1 MPLMSSDKKD
11 NFFNNKKLKKLGK
24 KFSDYFD
31 IIYRVFKA
39 FFGFIVLILI
49 VVAFLGGGAALGYFA
64 SLVEDI
70 SEPTH
75 VEMETQ
81 INDYNRKSTLFY
93 ADNSK
98 ISDLRTDLIR
108 SPVELENIS
117 PLVLDAIIATEDR
130 NFSIHKGIVPKAL
143 VRAAAQELLSAQSVT
158 GGSTLTQQLIKQQIL
173 SSEVTHSRK
182 AIEILYALHLEN
194 NFDKEEI
201 LEAYMNVSPFG
212 RNNLG
217 QNIAGVEEGAQGLFG
232 VSASEVNLPQAAYL
246 AGLPQS
252 PISYSPYT
260 QQGDIKEDLSSG
272 INRQHEVLYSMFQE
286 GYINKEDYEA
296 ARDYDIVADF
306 LKKSDEDEKNPS
318 HSYEY
323 DLVESE
329 GRSILINLMLEE
341 DGITNEQL
349 ADNPDLK
356 EDYFEKAD
364 FEMRNNGY
372 KIYSTLD
379 PTLHRAIQQRV
390 TETQD
395 QFGSTQTMSYTDD
408 DGETQT
414 IEYPTQVAG
423 TLTENTTG
431 KVLAFVGGRDYEYS
445 EFNIAFNSRRS
456 SGSVIKPLMTY
467 GPALAEH
474 FITPATVIPDTELI
488 VPDGTSGTH
497 SISNVGRTTNDW
509 RDARY
514 WLQMSQN
521 IPNTKIYLG
530 MLEKNINPAKYIR
543 AMGIGPEA
551 ISDDDFSYPSTSLG
565 GFNSGP
571 TATELAG
578 AYAAIGN
585 KGVFNEPYVI
595 EKIENG
601 EGEVVFEHEPNPT
614 RVWSETTNYLLY
626 DMLRDVT
633 TQGTGRASSQYLNFN
648 ADLASK
654 TGTTN
659 ETVDVW
665 YAGVTPGV
673 SLVTWMG
680 YDNQKLSLQ
689 NFGGLTPAQ
698 RNIRNWSNIMN
709 VVYNLKPD
717 LLKVN
722 DRMNPPDDNSIVSE
736 SVLASTGMKSGKVSL
751 PNNRTVQISGSTK
764 TEIFDRDNVPG
775 TTTYDFSIGAKSS
788 ELNSFWNNHSNS
800 QKKESNKKEEKKK
813 EKDKKEDEKKKEK
826 EEKKKESET
835 DKKEEKEKEKEEKN
849 NSDDDDKAD
858 DSEEKED
865 KEDEGDSEENNSDSE
880 DDE

>member
-1 MPLMSSDKKD
+1 MSSDKND
-11 NFFNNKKLKKLGK
+11 NFSNNEKLKKIGK

-31 IIYRVFKA
+31 IVYRVFKV
-39 FFGFIVLILI
+39 FFEFIVLILI

-70 SEPTH
+70 PTPTQA
-75 VEMETQ
+75 EMETQ

-108 SPVELENIS
+108 SPIKLQEIS
-117 PLVLDAIIATEDR
+117 PLIINAIIATEDR
-130 NFSIHKGIVPKAL
+130 NFSIHEGIVPKAL
-143 VRAAAQELLSAQSVT
+143 ARAAAQELLNAQSVT

-182 AIEILYALHLEN
+182 AVEILYALHLEN
-194 NFDKEEI
+194 NFNKEEI

-217 QNIAGVEEGAQGLFG
+217 QNIAGIEEGAQGLFG
-232 VSASEVNLPQAAYL
+232 VSASEVNLPQAAFL

-260 QQGDIKEDLSSG
+260 QQGDIKEDISSG

-286 GYINKEDYEA
+286 GYITKEEYQE
-296 ARDYDIVADF
+296 ARDYDIAADF
-306 LKKSDEDEKNPS
+306 LKNSEEDNKNPS

-329 GRSILINLMLEE
+329 GRNIIIDLMLEE
-341 DGITNEQL
+341 DGITDEQL

-356 EDYFEKAD
+356 DDYFEKAD

-372 KIYSTLD
+372 KIYSTID
-379 PTLHRAIQQRV
+379 PTLHKAIQKRV
-390 TETQD
+390 TETKD
-395 QFGSTQTMSYTDD
+395 QFGPTQTLSYTDD

-414 IEYPTQVAG
+414 IDYPTQVAG

-431 KVLAFVGGRDYEYS
+431 KVLAFIGGRDYEYS

-530 MLEKNINPAKYIR
+530 MLENNINPAKYIR

-595 EKIENG
+595 EKIENS
-601 EGEVVFEHEPNPT
+601 EGEVIYEHEPNPT
-614 RVWSETTNYLLY
+614 RVWSETANYLLY

-680 YDNQKLSLQ
+680 YDNQKISLQ
-689 NFGGLTPAQ
+689 NFNGLSPAH

-709 VVYNLKPD
+709 VVYNLKPE
-717 LLKVN
+717 LIKAN
-722 DRMNPPDDNSIVSE
+722 ESMTPPDDNSIVSE
-736 SVLASTGMKSGKVSL
+736 SVLASTGMKPGKVSL
-751 PNNRTVQISGSTK
+751 PNNRTIQISGSTK

-775 TTTYDFSIGAKSS
+775 TTTFDFSIGAKSS
-788 ELNSFWNNHSNS
+788 ELNKFWNNQTNS
-800 QKKESNKKEEKKK
+800 KKKDTKKKEDNKEDDKKKEEEKKK
-813 EKDKKEDEKKKEK
+813 EEDDKKEDK
-826 EEKKKESET
+826 
-835 DKKEEKEKEKEEKN
+835 
-849 NSDDDDKAD
+849 
-858 DSEEKED
+858 EKED
-865 KEDEGDSEENNSDSE
+865 KDKDKDKEKDKEKEDNSSSDEDEAQDEKEDNKDEKEENDTDDS
-880 DDE
+880 DDEE

>member
-1 MPLMSSDKKD
+1 MSSDKND
-11 NFFNNKKLKKLGK
+11 HFFNNEKLKKMGK
-24 KFSDYFD
+24 TFSDYFD

-39 FFGFIVLILI
+39 FFGFIILILI

-70 SEPTH
+70 PEPTH
-75 VEMETQ
+75 AEMETQ
-81 INDYNRKSTLFY
+81 INDYNRKSTLYY

-98 ISDLRTDLIR
+98 ISDLRADLIR
-108 SPVELENIS
+108 SPIQLEKVS
-117 PLVLDAIIATEDR
+117 PLILDAIIATEDR
-130 NFSIHKGIVPKAL
+130 NFTIHKGIVPKAL
-143 VRAAAQELLSAQSVT
+143 IRAAAQELLGAQSVT

-260 QQGDIKEDLSSG
+260 QQGDLKEDLSSG

-286 GYINKEDYEA
+286 GYITKEEYQD
-296 ARDYDIVADF
+296 ARDYDITADF
-306 LKKSDEDEKNPS
+306 LKKSEEDESNPS

-329 GRSILINLMLEE
+329 SRNILIDLMLEE
-341 DGITNEQL
+341 DGITDEQL
-349 ADNPDLK
+349 ADNSDLK
-356 EDYFEKAD
+356 EEYFEKAD
-364 FEMRNNGY
+364 FELRNNGY
-372 KIYSTLD
+372 KIYSTID
-379 PTLHRAIQQRV
+379 PALHKSIQKRV
-390 TETQD
+390 TDTQD
-395 QFGSTQTMSYTDD
+395 QFGTTRTLSYTDD
-408 DGETQT
+408 NGETQT
-414 IEYPTQVAG
+414 IDYPTQVAG
-423 TLTENTTG
+423 TLTENATG

-514 WLQMSQN
+514 WLQISQN

-585 KGVFNEPYVI
+585 KGVYNEPYVI
-595 EKIENG
+595 EKIENSK
-601 EGEVVFEHEPNPT
+601 GEVVFEHEPNPT

-633 TQGTGRASSQYLNFN
+633 TQGTGKASSQYLNFN

-689 NFGGLTPAQ
+689 TFGGLTPAQ
-698 RNIRNWSNIMN
+698 RNIRNWANIMN
-709 VVYNLKPD
+709 VVYNLKPE

-722 DRMNPPDDNSIVSE
+722 ERMNPPDDNSVVSQ
-736 SVLASTGMKSGKVSL
+736 SVLTSTGMKPGKVSL

-764 TEIFDRDNVPG
+764 TEIFDRDNIPG
-775 TTTYDFSIGAKSS
+775 TTTFDFSIGAKPD
-788 ELNSFWNNHSNS
+788 ELNNFWNKQSKS
-800 QKKESNKKEEKKK
+800 QKKENKK
-813 EKDKKEDEKKKEK
+813 DSKKEDEKKKETDEKEEEENK
-826 EEKKKESET
+826 EEK
-835 DKKEEKEKEKEEKN
+835 DNKKEESEEESEKDSKEEEKPEEPDDKN
-849 NSDDDDKAD
+849 N
-858 DSEEKED
+858 
-865 KEDEGDSEENNSDSE
+865 DEGSKEEDADSDSE
-880 DDE
+880 NDE